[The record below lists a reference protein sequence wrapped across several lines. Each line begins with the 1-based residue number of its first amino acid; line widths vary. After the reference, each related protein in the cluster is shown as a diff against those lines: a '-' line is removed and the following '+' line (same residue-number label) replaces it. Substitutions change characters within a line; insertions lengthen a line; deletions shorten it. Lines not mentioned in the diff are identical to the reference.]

1 MIDACREFCKHRFV
15 GAGDG
20 FPLDH
25 LKVVDNDFLDVF
37 MPYELRLAQRRAMVW
52 GADAPDL
59 QPNAYIGLYLVRLE
73 PAAGVAG
80 PPWDTVGR
88 TISGHTMSLLRKVLR
103 DSDIPAVIS
112 DWEFMA
118 VLRDVDPQRAFVVAQ
133 RFLTSAGESGE
144 LREAGLLT
152 RVGYVIYP
160 LSPQPNLPVERW
172 HLLLDLARHMS
183 ERGRTTASGC
193 GFGLLRGPNLV
204 ETGIPEADL
213 VPLAFQNVDTL
224 TKAGILQIQ
233 RIQMLSG
240 VSPTG

>member
-1 MIDACREFCKHRFV
+1 M
-15 GAGDG
+15 GAADG
-20 FPLDH
+20 GPLDH

-52 GADAPDL
+52 GAEAPDL
-59 QPNAYIGLYLVRLE
+59 QPNAYVGIYLVRLE

-80 PPWDTVGR
+80 PPWETVGR
-88 TISGHTMSLLRKVLR
+88 TLSEHTMSLLRKVLR

-112 DWEFMA
+112 DWEFLA
-118 VLRDVDPQRAFVVAQ
+118 VLRDVDPQRAYVVAQ
-133 RFLTSAGESGE
+133 RFLASAGESGE
-144 LREAGLLT
+144 LRAAGLIA
-152 RVGYVIYP
+152 RVGYVVYP

-183 ERGRTTASGC
+183 ERGRTTAGAC
-193 GFGLLRGPNLV
+193 GFGLLRGPNLA
-204 ETGIPEADL
+204 ETGIPESDL

-240 VSPTG
+240 MSPGV